1 MQKMSK
7 DEYMRHMLIMSP
19 KVEDVQAKLEKAPD
33 DPELWYEMGM
43 AKSVAGDED
52 AAVRAFSKGLYYAP
66 FDAFLHFG
74 RGRKLNSAG
83 QFWPAIAE
91 LTLACRLDS
100 TEWTFLYYRATSYN
114 LHGMYEESCK
124 DFRNCIPIA
133 KESDGCALVHWLF
146 TTYLLEL
153 NDPKRAGE
161 SLSLIPRDVVAPKMD
176 YGYERNFRLYT
187 GQVSKEDFIDI
198 PDIEKNSLPLPGR
211 VDLELVTMYYGL
223 FAYCVFTGDEEGADK
238 ALLEALKIKIPNAFG
253 YMKAKKFAIQRGLIK
268 E

>member
-1 MQKMSK
+1 MNTMTK
-7 DEYMRHMLIMSP
+7 DEYMRYKLIMSP
-19 KVEDVQAKLEKAPD
+19 DVGEVQAKLEKAPD

-43 AKSVAGDED
+43 AQSAAGDND
-52 AAVRAFSKGLYYAP
+52 AAVKAFSKGLFYAP

-74 RGRKLNSAG
+74 RGRKMNSAG
-83 QFWPAIAE
+83 QFLPAIAE

-223 FAYCVFTGDEEGADK
+223 FAYCIFTGDEAGADK

-253 YMKAKKFAIQRGLIK
+253 YMKARKFAIQRGLIQ

>member
-1 MQKMSK
+1 MNTMTK
-7 DEYMRHMLIMSP
+7 DEYMRYKLIMSP
-19 KVEDVQAKLEKAPD
+19 DVGEVQAKLEKTPD

-43 AKSVAGDED
+43 AQS
-52 AAVRAFSKGLYYAP
+52 
-66 FDAFLHFG
+66 
-74 RGRKLNSAG
+74 
-83 QFWPAIAE
+83 AE

-124 DFRNCIPIA
+124 DFRDCISIA
-133 KESDGCALVHWLF
+133 KVGDGCALVHWLF

-153 NDPKRAGE
+153 NDPKRAQE

-211 VDLELVTMYYGL
+211 VDLELLTM
-223 FAYCVFTGDEEGADK
+223 
-238 ALLEALKIKIPNAFG
+238 
-253 YMKAKKFAIQRGLIK
+253 
-268 E
+268 